1 MNITKLSSNEAREV
15 MPTEC
20 AILAEQGKLV
30 MGAIQMPVPE
40 PDCWPSGYD
49 LEREAQ
55 ARFGAVRIADIEAS
69 DDHETMTW
77 LVVRA

>member
-1 MNITKLSSNEAREV
+1 MTLTKLTSIEAREI

-20 AILAEQGKLV
+20 STLTADGALIV
-30 MGAIQMPVPE
+30 GAIQMPIPAA
-40 PDCWPSGYD
+40 DSWPSGYD

-55 ARFGAVRIADIEAS
+55 ARFGSVRIADCEPC
-69 DDHETMTW
+69 DDDETVTW